1 MISAA
6 MPVFNYALRRRGS
19 CIGWQCLTSA
29 EQFGVI
35 FSSIIVFLILSLV
48 YMYCLGKAITYRR
61 SKESREPP
69 RYTDS
74 GAIVRHAAVNV
85 PTAPSTVLYPTIALM
100 TPAYYNQ
107 VAISFPQSHMAPIAF
122 RGIPVAAPTYR
133 RDAGQSIPISQS
145 PANISEPGC
154 KQGGQHTNIVNP
166 NMSAESQTATP
177 GWRQLLRR
185 ALRLPLG
192 QAHTIYSDS
201 NPSSPRDSRSE
212 TAGSPGC
219 AQQSDIQA
227 GNVEERVER
236 QPRVHSA
243 EDSSAED
250 GCDEA
255 ETASIATDAATV
267 HSDDFQ
273 MLSPPSSIDSP
284 SGT

>member
-1 MISAA
+1 

-69 RYTDS
+69 RYIDS
-74 GAIVRHAAVNV
+74 GAIVRHAAINV
-85 PTAPSTVLYPTIALM
+85 ATAPSTALYPTIALM

-107 VAISFPQSHMAPIAF
+107 VAIPFPQSHMAPTAF

-133 RDAGQSIPISQS
+133 RDAGQSIPISQ
-145 PANISEPGC
+145 PLANTLEQPGC
-154 KQGGQHTNIVNP
+154 KQGGQRANIVNP

-177 GWRQLLRR
+177 GWRQLLHR

-192 QAHTIYSDS
+192 QAHTIYSES

-212 TAGSPGC
+212 TVVSPGC

-227 GNVEERVER
+227 ENVDERVER

-243 EDSSAED
+243 ENSSAED

>member
-6 MPVFNYALRRRGS
+6 MPVFNFVLRRRGS

-61 SKESREPP
+61 SKESREPS
-69 RYTDS
+69 RYIDS
-74 GAIVRHAAVNV
+74 GAIIRHAAINV
-85 PTAPSTVLYPTIALM
+85 PTAPSTALYPTIALI

-107 VAISFPQSHMAPIAF
+107 VAIPFPQSHMTPIAF
-122 RGIPVAAPTYR
+122 RGIPIAAPTYR
-133 RDAGQSIPISQS
+133 RDAGQSIPISQPS
-145 PANISEPGC
+145 TNASEPGC
-154 KQGGQHTNIVNP
+154 KQGGQRANIVNP
-166 NMSAESQTATP
+166 NISAESQTTTP

-185 ALRLPLG
+185 ALRLPVG
-192 QAHTIYSDS
+192 QAHTIYSES
-201 NPSSPRDSRSE
+201 NHSSPRDSRSE
-212 TAGSPGC
+212 TVGSPGC
-219 AQQSDIQA
+219 AQQSDIQTRT
-227 GNVEERVER
+227 VDERVER

-250 GCDEA
+250 GYDEA